1 MIISRGF
8 FIFVKLKHTH
18 TMKSITL
25 LISAIL
31 LLTSCDIEKT
41 KSEQKG
47 PPIIV
52 QKQTSMTGSCIY
64 TYEGY
69 GREEWFE
76 DDCDKYSVG
85 DTLKGSKK

>member
-1 MIISRGF
+1 
-8 FIFVKLKHTH
+8 
-18 TMKSITL
+18 MKYITL
-25 LISAIL
+25 TFSVIL
-31 LLTSCDIEKT
+31 LFTSCDIEKT

-47 PPIIV
+47 APIIV
-52 QKQTSMTGSCIY
+52 QKQRSMTGTCIY

-85 DTLKGSKK
+85 DTLKGSSPKK

>member
-1 MIISRGF
+1 M
-8 FIFVKLKHTH
+8 LKHTH
-18 TMKSITL
+18 TMKSFLL
-25 LISAIL
+25 LISVIL
-31 LLTSCDIEKT
+31 LFTSCDIEKT
-41 KSEQKG
+41 KSEYKG

-52 QKQTSMTGSCIY
+52 QKQESVTGTCIY

-85 DTLKGSKK
+85 DTLKGSSTKK

>member
-1 MIISRGF
+1 
-8 FIFVKLKHTH
+8 
-18 TMKSITL
+18 MKSFLL
-25 LISAIL
+25 LISVIL
-31 LLTSCDIEKT
+31 LFTSCDIEKN
-41 KSEQKG
+41 KSEYKG

-52 QKQTSMTGSCIY
+52 SKQKSITGSCIY

-85 DTLKGSKK
+85 DTLKK